1 MLHWDLQGKLIK
13 NNITIL
19 LEFQSLVISWLR
31 EVMVLVILIVK
42 YLNNMEKSEKI
53 TDVRINN
60 LNFNEERI
68 VYITMIAR
76 NIHFRSPYA
85 EVIVLD
91 FTLTGKNQ

>member
-1 MLHWDLQGKLIK
+1 
-13 NNITIL
+13 
-19 LEFQSLVISWLR
+19 
-31 EVMVLVILIVK
+31 
-42 YLNNMEKSEKI
+42 MEKSEKI